1 MKFNNF
7 NIFDK
12 FSSQELDKINNKAS
26 EIKKVL
32 HNKTGKGSEYTGWL
46 NLPSQTNK
54 ELLLDI
60 KNTAKDFKK
69 DLDFVV
75 VIGIGG
81 SYLGA
86 KAVIESLSNNFS
98 NFIDDENPKMLFAGC
113 NISEDYIFE
122 LKELL
127 KNRNFG
133 IVVISKSGTTLE
145 PALAF
150 RVLKDLLEKN
160 IGKEKAKSK
169 IIAITDESKGA
180 LKTLATENG
189 YKTYVIPDNV
199 GGRYSV
205 LTPVGLLPIA
215 IAGFNIEKIIEG
227 SISEEVNSAA
237 NIDVENDIAMQYA
250 ITRNLLYAS
259 GKKIEILV
267 NFNPK
272 LHFFGE
278 WWKQLF
284 GESEGKDGKG
294 IFPTIADFST
304 DLHSM
309 GQYIQEGERHLFET
323 VLSVEV
329 PNNKLLIPSSEANLD
344 GLNYLAG
351 KNVEFANKQAQEG
364 TRIAHENGGVPN
376 LKIEIP
382 VLDEFN
388 IGKLI
393 YFFEIACAYSAYFID
408 VNPFNQP
415 GVEAY
420 KLKMFEL
427 LGKHE

>member
-1 MKFNNF
+1 MKFNNY
-7 NIFDK
+7 NIYNK
-12 FSSQELDKINNKAS
+12 FSSTEIQKIDSKAKQ
-26 EIKKVL
+26 IKSDLYAK
-32 HNKTGKGSEYTGWL
+32 KGKGSEYTGWV
-46 NLPSQTNK
+46 NLPTSINA
-54 ELLLDI
+54 ELINDI
-60 KNTAKDFKK
+60 NETAKSFNSVE
-69 DLDFVV
+69 FVV

-86 KAVIESLSNNFS
+86 KAVIEALKNNFS
-98 NFIDDENPKMLFAGC
+98 SFSENKNPHILFAGF
-113 NISEDYIFE
+113 NISEDYIYE
-122 LKELL
+122 LKQLL
-127 KNRNFG
+127 NDKDFG
-133 IVVISKSGTTLE
+133 IVVVSKSGTTLE

-160 IGKEKAKSK
+160 IGTEKSK
-169 IIAITDESKGA
+169 NRIVAITDKSRGA
-180 LKTLATENG
+180 LKTLATQNG
-189 YKTYVIPDNV
+189 YKTFVIPDDV

-205 LTPVGLLPIA
+205 LTPVGLIPIA
-215 IAGFNIEKIIEG
+215 IAGFDIQKIING
-227 SISEEVNSAA
+227 AISAEKDARDSK
-237 NIDVENDIAMQYA
+237 ISFDLAMQYA

-259 GKKIEILV
+259 GKKIEMLV
-267 NFNPK
+267 NYNPK

-294 IFPTIADFST
+294 IFPTIGDFST

-309 GQYIQEGERHLFET
+309 GQYIQEGERHIFET
-323 VLSVEV
+323 VLSIEK
-329 PNNKLLIPSSEANLD
+329 PNNQLIIPSSEANLD

-351 KNVEFANKQAQEG
+351 KNVQFANKQAQEG
-364 TRIAHENGGVPN
+364 TRIAHESGNVPN
-376 LKIEIP
+376 LTIEIP

-393 YFFEIACAYSAYFID
+393 YFFEIACAYSAYIID
-408 VNPFNQP
+408 VNPFDQP

-427 LGKHE
+427 LKK

>member
-1 MKFNNF
+1 MKFNNY
-7 NIFDK
+7 NIYNK
-12 FSSQELDKINNKAS
+12 FSSTEIQKLDSKAKQ
-26 EIKKVL
+26 IKSDLYAK
-32 HNKTGKGSEYTGWL
+32 KGKGSEYTGWV
-46 NLPSQTNK
+46 NLPTSINA
-54 ELLLDI
+54 ELINDI
-60 KNTAKDFKK
+60 NETAKSFNSVE
-69 DLDFVV
+69 FVV

-86 KAVIESLSNNFS
+86 KAVIEALKNNFS
-98 NFIDDENPKMLFAGC
+98 SFSENKNPHILFAGF
-113 NISEDYIFE
+113 NISEDYIYE
-122 LKELL
+122 LKQLL
-127 KNRNFG
+127 NDKDFG
-133 IVVISKSGTTLE
+133 IVVVSKSGTTLE

-160 IGKEKAKSK
+160 IGTEKSK
-169 IIAITDESKGA
+169 NRIVAITDKSRGA
-180 LKTLATENG
+180 LKTLATQNG
-189 YKTYVIPDNV
+189 YKTFVIPDDV

-205 LTPVGLLPIA
+205 LTPVGLIPIA
-215 IAGFNIEKIIEG
+215 IAGFDIQKIING
-227 SISEEVNSAA
+227 AISAEKDARDSK
-237 NIDVENDIAMQYA
+237 ISSDLAMQYA

-259 GKKIEILV
+259 GKKIEMLV
-267 NFNPK
+267 NYNPK

-294 IFPTIADFST
+294 IFPTIGDFST

-309 GQYIQEGERHLFET
+309 GQYIQEGERHIFET
-323 VLSVEV
+323 VLSIEK
-329 PNNKLLIPSSEANLD
+329 PNNQLKIPSSEADLD

-351 KNVEFANKQAQEG
+351 KNVQFANKQAQEG
-364 TRIAHENGGVPN
+364 TRIAHESGNVPN
-376 LKIEIP
+376 LTIEIP

-393 YFFEIACAYSAYFID
+393 YFFEIACAYSAYIID
-408 VNPFNQP
+408 VNPFDQP

-427 LGKHE
+427 LKK

>member
-1 MKFNNF
+1 MKFNNYNLYNKF
-7 NIFDK
+7 N
-12 FSSQELDKINNKAS
+12 SNELQKLNTKAKQ
-26 EIKKVL
+26 IKSDLYAK
-32 HNKTGKGSEYTGWL
+32 NGKGSEYTGWV
-46 NLPSQTNK
+46 NLPSTINSNLITDINK
-54 ELLLDI
+54 
-60 KNTAKDFKK
+60 TAQSFSNVK
-69 DLDFVV
+69 FVV

-86 KAVIESLSNNFS
+86 KAVIEGLKNNFS
-98 NFIDDENPKMLFAGC
+98 NFIDNKTPHILYAGF
-113 NISEDYIFE
+113 NISEDYVYE
-122 LKELL
+122 LKQLL
-127 KNRNFG
+127 TGKDFG
-133 IVVISKSGTTLE
+133 IIVISKSGTTLE

-160 IGKEKAKSK
+160 VGTEKSK
-169 IIAITDESKGA
+169 NRIVAITDKSKGA
-180 LKTLATENG
+180 LKKLATQNG
-189 YKTYVIPDNV
+189 YKTFIIPDDV

-215 IAGFNIEKIIEG
+215 IAGFSIQKIING
-227 SISEEVNSAA
+227 AVIA
-237 NIDVENDIAMQYA
+237 ENDAKNSDINSDLAMQYA

-259 GKKIEILV
+259 GKKVEMLV
-267 NFNPK
+267 NYNPK

-294 IFPTIADFST
+294 IFPTIGNFTT

-323 VLSVEV
+323 VLSIEK
-329 PNNKLLIPSSEANLD
+329 PNNEIVIPLSEANLD
-344 GLNYLAG
+344 SLNYLAG

-364 TRIAHENGGVPN
+364 TRIAHENGNIPN
-376 LKIEIP
+376 LTIEIP

-427 LGKHE
+427 LKNNL